1 MPAAGQAHEPAGGGF
16 DDAAVDYDG
25 AARSFDEA
33 ARTIGEIRNVP
44 VTACQVRL
52 THGGY
57 DTQRTSQDPEVV
69 FPVRTLLR
77 LAETGAIGAVAAST
91 MGYIPRALNILERVV
106 PPVMASL
113 VPAGR
118 PGPAGARLTGLPAV
132 GRTAAAGPGPRGHR
146 HRLHHPGALDHPAR
160 PPLAGGVGGPSVRP
174 DPWRCRRRR
183 QPPGGRAGGAGRGR
197 AGAPVGDHRGDPL
210 PVAGRPAGPAAAQA
224 GPLESAR
231 SATLTAPSESAWI
244 SGRRV

>member
-1 MPAAGQAHEPAGGGF
+1 MPDTGETGGLAGSPGGADPMPAAGQAHEPAGGGF

-160 PPLAGGVGGPSVRP
+160 PPLAGGVG
-174 DPWRCRRRR
+174 
-183 QPPGGRAGGAGRGR
+183 RGR